1 MFNFY
6 KVFCDSA
13 VLWQYGLQD
22 PATPIAE
29 GIIRFHHD
37 LIFILVFVVCFVSWI
52 LFRTLYHFSYK
63 PNQEASIVVHGT
75 VIEIVWTLIPAVLLM
90 IIAVPSFAL
99 LYSVDEVVDPSITLK
114 VIGHQ
119 WYWSYEY
126 SDYVANNLDQSIVF
140 DSYMLPDDELSS
152 GDFRLLEVDNRVV
165 LPINTHVRVV
175 VTSADV
181 LHSWA
186 IPSFGV
192 KIDACP
198 GRLNEAS
205 LFIQRPGVFYGQCS
219 EICGINH
226 GFIPIAVE
234 AIRLQDYILWVS
246 SKLEE
251 VLLSFN
257 MNLSFFQ
264 IFFLF
269 LLGLFLFKFD
279 LKGIQKIIKIVKV
292 FKQEFEK
299 KSKAF

>member
-1 MFNFY
+1 MLSFFNFFY
-6 KVFCDSA
+6 FCDA
-13 VLWQYGLQD
+13 ALPWQFGFQD

-37 LIFILVFVVCFVSWI
+37 LMFILIFVVAFVSWMLYRV
-52 LFRTLYHFSYK
+52 LFFFSFK
-63 PNQEASIVVHGT
+63 KDVEASSVVHGT
-75 VIEIVWTLIPAVLLM
+75 TIEIIWTLIPAFLLI

-99 LYSVDEVVDPSITLK
+99 LYSVDEVVDPAVTLK

-126 SDYVANNLDQSIVF
+126 ADYQKASEDEPLMF
-140 DSYMLPDDELSS
+140 DSYILPEDELTV

-165 LPINTHVRVV
+165 LPINTHIRVV

-186 IPSFGV
+186 VPSFGI

-205 LFIQRPGVFYGQCS
+205 LFVQRTGVFYGQCS
-219 EICGINH
+219 EICGVNH

-234 AIRLQDYILWVS
+234 ALSLEDYVTWVS

-251 VLLSFN
+251 L
-257 MNLSFFQ
+257 
-264 IFFLF
+264 
-269 LLGLFLFKFD
+269 
-279 LKGIQKIIKIVKV
+279 
-292 FKQEFEK
+292 
-299 KSKAF
+299 